1 MIDHDNHDNSEVRD
15 VLLFSGGLALLV
27 LGAGLVMTY
36 PAIRKTVRA
45 GLGAILPDLQ
55 EPLKMGVNGVWPD
68 VERYLR
74 IRAM

>member
-1 MIDHDNHDNSEVRD
+1 MTGNDDSEVRD

-27 LGAGLVMTY
+27 LGAGLITTN
-36 PAIRKTVRA
+36 ADIRRTVRA
-45 GLGAILPDLQ
+45 GLGAVLPDLQ
-55 EPLKMGVNGVWPD
+55 EPLKMGTSALWPD